1 MTSENVMTEA
11 GLEQPKLNLDVKVEK
26 RGACERHVT
35 VTIPRDEIDRYFQKQ
50 FDELTPK
57 AEIPGFRAGRAP
69 RQLVENKFR
78 KEIGDQVKGALLMD
92 SLSQVS
98 QGGDFAAIS
107 EPDLDYDTITLPDEG
122 ALTYEFNIEVR
133 PEFDLPN
140 WKGLKLERPTHTF
153 SDEEVD
159 QSMNEFFAKYSPLS
173 PIDDKAK
180 MGDFVVL
187 RITSSHDGEVVHR
200 NDEETVQLR
209 KKLICADATIDGFGK
224 LLVGAKV
231 GTSKSA
237 KVKISEFADNEALQ
251 GKEVDVELEVLEVK
265 RVDPSDRT
273 NIVQRLGMKNEDQ
286 VRGMVATSLENRL
299 DYHRRQQ
306 IRNQISSVL
315 TESAGWDLPQALLK
329 RQSRRELERAV
340 MEMRSSGF
348 GEDEIQAQENSL
360 RQNVL
365 KRTENLLKEHF
376 ILERIAEQE
385 KVEDSPEDY
394 DREIARIAMQKNDSP
409 RRVRAR
415 LERSGSMDTLRNM
428 IIEQKVI
435 SLIEQHAK
443 FKEIP
448 YDSADTSDFFGA
460 DFFLAGQP
468 KAEIPDAK
476 YDPSLGDKFLE
487 KYSEKK
493 DRT

>member
-1 MTSENVMTEA
+1 
-11 GLEQPKLNLDVKVEK
+11 
-26 RGACERHVT
+26 
-35 VTIPRDEIDRYFQKQ
+35 
-50 FDELTPK
+50 
-57 AEIPGFRAGRAP
+57 
-69 RQLVENKFR
+69 
-78 KEIGDQVKGALLMD
+78 
-92 SLSQVS
+92 
-98 QGGDFAAIS
+98 
-107 EPDLDYDTITLPDEG
+107 
-122 ALTYEFNIEVR
+122 
-133 PEFDLPN
+133 
-140 WKGLKLERPTHTF
+140 
-153 SDEEVD
+153 
-159 QSMNEFFAKYSPLS
+159 
-173 PIDDKAK
+173 
-180 MGDFVVL
+180 
-187 RITSSHDGEVVHR
+187 
-200 NDEETVQLR
+200 
-209 KKLICADATIDGFGK
+209 
-224 LLVGAKV
+224 
-231 GTSKSA
+231 
-237 KVKISEFADNEALQ
+237 
-251 GKEVDVELEVLEVK
+251 
-265 RVDPSDRT
+265 
-273 NIVQRLGMKNEDQ
+273 
-286 VRGMVATSLENRL
+286 
-299 DYHRRQQ
+299 
-306 IRNQISSVL
+306 L

-415 LERSGSMDTLRNM
+415 LERAGSMDTLRNM